1 MPPTPRNIGILT
13 FLTIISEII
22 TMTRRKSMADYAF
35 PELHPEAALQEPSKN
50 LLIYTQ
56 TGVDR

>member
-1 MPPTPRNIGILT
+1 M
-13 FLTIISEII
+13 

-56 TGVDR
+56 TGVDRWAVIDGELVT

>member
-1 MPPTPRNIGILT
+1 
-13 FLTIISEII
+13 
-22 TMTRRKSMADYAF
+22 MADYAF

-56 TGVDR
+56 TGVDRWAVIDGELVT